1 MTARRTAI
9 ADAAIQTIA
18 REGMRGFTHRAVDRT
33 AGLAEGST
41 SYYFRTRD
49 ALLTAAMAR
58 MAELDLADVGEVPE
72 GLDPDTMATLMCAVV
87 TRWLTTGRER
97 ALARYELTLEATRR
111 PTLQER
117 LRVHGASFRALTER
131 TLAAA
136 GAPDPAF
143 RAGTLVSYLDG
154 LVLHQLTRV
163 GAGELD
169 AGELKA
175 ACEELVALALR

>member
-1 MTARRTAI
+1 MTARRTVI

-18 REGMRGFTHRAVDRT
+18 REGMRGLTHRAVDRA

-41 SYYFRTRD
+41 SYYYRTRD
-49 ALLTAAMAR
+49 ALLAAAMAR
-58 MAELDLADVGEVPE
+58 MAELDLADIGEIPAA
-72 GLDPDTMATLMCAVV
+72 LDPDTMATIMHTVV

-111 PTLQER
+111 PTLQTQ
-117 LRVHGASFRALTER
+117 LRVHGAAFRLLTQQ
-131 TLAAA
+131 TLTAA
-136 GAPDPAF
+136 GAPDAAD
-143 RAGTLVSYLDG
+143 RAGSLVSYLDG

-169 AGELKA
+169 DAALAA
-175 ACEELVALALR
+175 ACRQLVTIAMS